1 MGSNP
6 TSSELIIKV
15 QKIIMFFYLKISCKD
30 KSILKK
36 FLRFLTKMNFLP
48 ISVKAFPKHEKRK
61 FVTVL
66 KSPHVN
72 KTAQEQFEFRLYS
85 KHILIRS
92 FKPLTFLLLLKKLK
106 NLSFTGLNLEIKGF
120 LEKDKMY
127 THTLEIVSPDI
138 LVLKSANNSNLSKQ
152 QHKKKLKQ
160 ISTKYTNNF
169 SFCKKYIQLFDL
181 YGEIYLTKVFHS

>member
-1 MGSNP
+1 
-6 TSSELIIKV
+6 
-15 QKIIMFFYLKISCKD
+15 MFFYLKISCKD
-30 KSILKK
+30 KSILEK

-48 ISVKAFPKHEKRK
+48 VSVKSFPKHEKRK

-92 FKPLTFLLLLKKLK
+92 FKPLTFFLLLKTLK
-106 NLSFTGLNLEIKGF
+106 NSSFTGLNLEIKGF
-120 LEKDKMY
+120 LEKTKMY
-127 THTLEIVSPDI
+127 LYVLKIVSPDI
-138 LVLKSANNSNLSKQ
+138 IVFKSRNNSNLNSKPY
-152 QHKKKLKQ
+152 KKNLKK

-169 SFCKKYIQLFDL
+169 SLCKKYIQLFDL
-181 YGEIYLTKVFHS
+181 YGEICLTKAFYS